1 MTRAQE
7 WVIFLKSSTQAKS
20 ITSFHKHKKSMV
32 IVPRC
37 GTKFKSVVEIVI
49 KNVEIGPTNSEILNM
64 FIRRRFQKTEARE
77 ELLSRA
83 GIQSRDRVSRTK

>member
-1 MTRAQE
+1 
-7 WVIFLKSSTQAKS
+7 
-20 ITSFHKHKKSMV
+20 MV

-49 KNVEIGPTNSEILNM
+49 KNVEIGPINSEILNM

-83 GIQSRDRVSRTK
+83 GIQSRDQVSRTKWNTSF